1 MKKRVVFMCILSA
14 ILCAQS
20 AFASDE
26 IGISLDSDK
35 VTVTPTYE
43 GWENQPISVL
53 IFSKSDREN
62 NEIEEKDINETNFAE
77 LVVYADVL
85 DKPQSFTYLMRDDD
99 ISGDYKVSIS
109 LADGSEIREE
119 SYYYAAKADRDR
131 ILKEITAALGEEDIS
146 KLKEIF
152 AREGRDCKILN
163 SLGCLTEEYAELSE
177 ESREKVLK
185 RFKNMNNEDLAA
197 RFNEAVIVEKINT
210 AAADTIEQELEKYK
224 DKIGIKLEEND
235 NFKKLR
241 SKTSFFTAF
250 ADTEFESFDA
260 ICASVNSV
268 AALCRV
274 NDEGSYTE
282 IYGILK
288 ENDDVFNISFADYDQ
303 LNDYYKSVVLKAM
316 VGNNFKSAD
325 EVKAKFEKESKDAL
339 AKQKDSESKS
349 NSSTGGSSKG
359 GSGGGG
365 GGVML
370 GDVTVKPDTGKDDDK
385 KDENKK
391 DDENP
396 EVKDEFTD
404 LESVEWAKSAI
415 SALYEK
421 GIVAGDGEGK
431 FDPSRNIK
439 REEFVKMIVLAF
451 GIEPK
456 TGTNEFSDCIPGAW
470 YEEYINA
477 GVDAGLIKGVS
488 AEEFGVGRNIT
499 REDMAVIVA
508 RAMKLDIS
516 AESEKFT
523 DDDEISDYA
532 KDAVYAVKEKG
543 VISGLGDGR
552 FAPKM
557 FATRAQA
564 AKIIYMGMGGDI

>member
-109 LADGSEIREE
+109 LADGSEVREE

-177 ESREKVLK
+177 KSREKVLK

-288 ENDDVFNISFADYDQ
+288 ENNDVFNISFADYDQ

-339 AKQKDSESKS
+339 AKQKESESKS
-349 NSSTGGSSKG
+349 NGTTGGGSKG

-365 GGVML
+365 GVIL
-370 GDVTVKPDTGKDDDK
+370 GDVTVKPDTGKD
-385 KDENKK
+385 ENKK
-391 DDENP
+391 DDEKP

-404 LESVEWAKSAI
+404 LEGVEWAKSAI

-456 TGTNEFSDCIPGAW
+456 KGTNEFSDCTPGAW

-477 GVDAGLIKGVS
+477 GVEAGLIKGVS
-488 AEEFGVGRNIT
+488 ADEFGIGRNIT

-508 RAMKLDIS
+508 RAMNLDIS
-516 AESEKFT
+516 AESEKFA

>member
-163 SLGCLTEEYAELSE
+163 SLGCLTEEYAEFSE

-197 RFNEAVIVEKINT
+197 RFNEAVIVEKINI

-325 EVKAKFEKESKDAL
+325 EVKAKFEKESKYAL

-359 GSGGGG
+359 GSGAG

-370 GDVTVKPDTGKDDDK
+370 GDVTVKPDTGKD
-385 KDENKK
+385 ENKK
-391 DDENP
+391 DDEKP

-404 LESVEWAKSAI
+404 LEGVEWAKSAI

-477 GVDAGLIKGVS
+477 GVDAGLIKGVN

-516 AESEKFT
+516 AESETFT

-564 AKIIYMGMGGDI
+564 TKIIYMGMGGDI

>member
-152 AREGRDCKILN
+152 AREGRDFKILN

-177 ESREKVLK
+177 ESWEKVLK

-260 ICASVNSV
+260 ICASVNSI

-359 GSGGGG
+359 GSGAG

-370 GDVTVKPDTGKDDDK
+370 GDVTVKPDTGKD
-385 KDENKK
+385 ENKK
-391 DDENP
+391 DDEKP

-404 LESVEWAKSAI
+404 LEGVEWAKSAI

-516 AESEKFT
+516 AESETFT

>member
-250 ADTEFESFDA
+250 ADMEFESFDA

-359 GSGGGG
+359 GSGAG

-391 DDENP
+391 DDEKP

-404 LESVEWAKSAI
+404 LEGVEWAKSAI

-456 TGTNEFSDCIPGAW
+456 TGTNEFSDCIPGTW

-516 AESEKFT
+516 AESEKFA
-523 DDDEISDYA
+523 DDDEISGYA

>member
-109 LADGSEIREE
+109 LADGSKVREE

-131 ILKEITAALGEEDIS
+131 ILNEITAALGEEDIS

-152 AREGRDCKILN
+152 EREGRDCKILN

-197 RFNEAVIVEKINT
+197 RFNEAVIVEKINI

-235 NFKKLR
+235 NIKKLR

-250 ADTEFESFDA
+250 ADMEFENFDA
-260 ICASVNSV
+260 ICKSVNSV

-288 ENDDVFNISFADYDQ
+288 ENDDVFNISYADYDQ

-325 EVKAKFEKESKDAL
+325 EVKTKFEKESKDAL
-339 AKQKDSESKS
+339 AKQKESESKS
-349 NSSTGGSSKG
+349 NGTTGGGSKG

-365 GGVML
+365 GVIL
-370 GDVTVKPDTGKDDDK
+370 GDVTVKPDTGKDDG
-385 KDENKK
+385 KK
-391 DDENP
+391 DDEKP

-404 LESVEWAKSAI
+404 LEGVEWAKSAI

-421 GIVAGDGEGK
+421 GIVAGDGDGK

-439 REEFVKMIVLAF
+439 REEFVKMVVLAF

-456 TGTNEFSDCIPGAW
+456 KGTNEFSDCTPGAW

-477 GVDAGLIKGVS
+477 GVEAGLIKGVS
-488 AEEFGVGRNIT
+488 ADEFGIGRNIT

-516 AESEKFT
+516 AESETFT